1 MTDQTLAPLTIR
13 TVLVPLDGSRLAE
26 AVLPIAR
33 GLAAKLG
40 ATITLLHVIEHD
52 APETIHGE
60 PHLMTVASAESYLAR
75 VAADLRASGATV
87 EIHVHDNPEKS
98 VSESLKEHADELNP
112 DLLLMASH
120 GSGGVRGFLFG
131 GLAQQVLRRSRRP
144 LLMVHAREAES
155 DAADRVWRC
164 ETVAVAIGPNGEGEA
179 ALPAAAAIARGFGAA
194 IQLIRAA
201 PTLGTLDAE
210 RGASAMLVPGAT
222 RALLEIEADQAR
234 EHLDALA
241 ARVTALG
248 VTARIAIVRGD
259 PAAATVAE
267 AERSHAGLLA
277 VATHG
282 KAGLSSLWTGS
293 VGAKIIDRATSM
305 PLLLVRLG
313 E

>member
-1 MTDQTLAPLTIR
+1 MTELTPLTIR
-13 TVLVPLDGSRLAE
+13 NVLTPLDGSRLAE

-33 GLAAKLG
+33 GLATHLD

-52 APETIHGE
+52 PPETIHGE
-60 PHLMTVASAESYLAR
+60 PHLMTAADAETYLAR
-75 VAADLRASGATV
+75 IAASLRADGATV
-87 EIHVHDNPEKS
+87 EVHVHDNPEKS
-98 VSESLKEHADELNP
+98 VSESLKEHAGELNP

-144 LLMVHAREAES
+144 VLMVHAGDAET
-155 DAADRVWRC
+155 DAATQVWRC
-164 ETVAVAIGPNGEGEA
+164 ETVAVAIGPSGEGEA
-179 ALPAAAAIARGFGAA
+179 ALPAATAIARGFGAA

-234 EHLDALA
+234 GHLDALA
-241 ARVTALG
+241 ARVAALG
-248 VTARIAIVRGD
+248 VAAHISIVRGD
-259 PAAATVAE
+259 PAGATVAE
-267 AERSHAGLLA
+267 AERSRAGLLA
-277 VATHG
+277 VATHA

-313 E
+313 D